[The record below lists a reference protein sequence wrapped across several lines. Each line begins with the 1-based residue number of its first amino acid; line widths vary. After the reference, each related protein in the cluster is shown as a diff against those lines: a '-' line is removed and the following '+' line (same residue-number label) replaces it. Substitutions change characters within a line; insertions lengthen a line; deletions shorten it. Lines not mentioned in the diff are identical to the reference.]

1 MKFPGVAAHNSL
13 FVLLRPGVAVPSRAR
28 SQNYPTQQNKQGIT
42 PGNSWHVLSVN
53 WPLDRKTAT

>member
-13 FVLLRPGVAVPSRAR
+13 FVLLRPGVAVPSRAQ

-42 PGNSWHVLSVN
+42 PGTSSV
-53 WPLDRKTAT
+53 